1 MITGS
6 VPTDNLPR
14 KSHDVPKQERRT
26 LVRTS
31 VKDMPSTSTSSVSL
45 HLPAPTDAD
54 RIKPWIEELDEET
67 ILPWKVEKCED
78 NVKFELYD
86 GIHSIAKYT
95 VIINTTLDFS
105 IYTFHWPIPENHTIY
120 LDKKRSMGG
129 KDIKELLTLV
139 ENANL
144 CENWKKSTLTRQGEY
159 SVNARGKMFLS
170 SQTHE
175 GLKIAVHS
183 HIEAIHFVL
192 GEGFQYVLSERFMQD
207 VLEDYFGHQRS
218 KGGRS
223 DNPTAQQFGY
233 NDLTI
238 AAQ

>member
-45 HLPAPTDAD
+45 YLPALTDAD
-54 RIKPWIEELDEET
+54 RIKPWIQELDEET

-86 GIHSIAKYT
+86 GIHDIAKYT

-105 IYTFHWPIPENHTIY
+105 IYTFHWPIPENHTIC

-144 CENWKKSTLTRQGEY
+144 CEGLPVADDDIKSVAVDPNTGITVHTPGTIVRH
-159 SVNARGKMFLS
+159 SVPKL
-170 SQTHE
+170 
-175 GLKIAVHS
+175 
-183 HIEAIHFVL
+183 
-192 GEGFQYVLSERFMQD
+192 LSETQFEASIYFRSADCHVIQD
-207 VLEDYFGHQRS
+207 NSNNEEEPCGPCSIARNALKRAQRRKKKIS
-218 KGGRS
+218 
-223 DNPTAQQFGY
+223 
-233 NDLTI
+233 
-238 AAQ
+238 